1 MSLADLVK
9 KQPEGKEVKRFT
21 GVCPFVVAA
30 INPTKAELEALGIN
44 SKEEPT
50 YKGDKDGVATLR
62 VDFWLHNPMA
72 TYKDPE
78 TGEMVKENFLTK
90 HSLWLENT
98 LVKSKAENIQ
108 VINDYN
114 QSTYSTSI
122 EALKANEK
130 MQWFQHDGMREAY
143 TGEVAFYDIIW
154 KWMGL
159 GKGNVEKDIK
169 SDKLRLSKSISDIIK
184 TGDVSEIKSLVKV
197 CMENGNGLKLLV
209 GVTEKDGKFYQTTY
223 GKHIMT
229 RNTKN
234 YDKLNEELSS
244 EYGAFK
250 ANYQNS
256 LEFKLFTNT
265 VTTAPTEF
273 VAAKPVASP
282 F

>member
-9 KQPEGKEVKRFT
+9 KQPEGKEVKRYT

-62 VDFWLHNPMA
+62 VDFWLSNPMV

-78 TGEMVKENFLTK
+78 TGEMVKDSFLTK

-98 LVKSKAENIQ
+98 KVKKSEAGNLQ
-108 VINDYN
+108 FINDYN
-114 QSTYSTSI
+114 QSTWSPSLETLMS
-122 EALKANEK
+122 NEK
-130 MQWFQHDGMREAY
+130 LEWFQKEGIREAF
-143 TGEVAFYDIIW
+143 TGEVALYDIIW

-159 GKGNVEKDIK
+159 GQKNEDGKHT
-169 SDKLRLSKSISDIIK
+169 KLQLSKSISDIIK
-184 TGDVSEIKSLVKV
+184 SGSVSEIKDLVKV
-197 CMENGNGLKLLV
+197 CIDRGNGLKFLC

-223 GKHIMT
+223 GKYIMT
-229 RNTKN
+229 RGTKN
-234 YDKLNEELSS
+234 YDKLNEELSKQ
-244 EYGAFK
+244 YGAFK

-273 VAAKPVASP
+273 TVTKPVASP